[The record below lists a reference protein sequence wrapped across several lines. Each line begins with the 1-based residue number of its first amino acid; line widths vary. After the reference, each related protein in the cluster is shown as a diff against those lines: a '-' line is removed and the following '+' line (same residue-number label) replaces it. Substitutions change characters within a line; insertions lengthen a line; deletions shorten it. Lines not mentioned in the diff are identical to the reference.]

1 MPVLPRSASFALF
14 LSFLAA
20 CLAASASEAK
30 TVAKVGDVE
39 ITDEDV
45 RIAND
50 DLAASLPQQL
60 EGAAKD
66 SYLVDYLIDLTL
78 VAKSAETQKLAE
90 GADFARRMAYFRE
103 KVLMEGLLSK
113 TTKGSVTEEAMKKV
127 YDDAAGAKKGEM
139 EVRARHILV
148 PTEDEA
154 KAAIKRLQAGEDFAK
169 VATELSK
176 DPGSE
181 GGDLGYF
188 TKDKMVPE
196 FADAAFKL
204 DVGKLSDPVKS
215 QFGWHVIKV
224 EDKRAKPFPSFDS
237 VKDQLAR
244 YVGQKAQ
251 SDLILKLR
259 EGVKIERFDPPPAE
273 PKKP

>member
-1 MPVLPRSASFALF
+1 M
-14 LSFLAA
+14 
-20 CLAASASEAK
+20 
-30 TVAKVGDVE
+30 E

-60 EGAAKD
+60 EGAAKET
-66 SYLVDYLIDLTL
+66 YLIDYLIDLAL
-78 VAKSAETQKLAE
+78 VAKSAEKQKLAE
-90 GADFARRMAYFRE
+90 STDFARRMAYFRE
-103 KVLMEGLLSK
+103 KVLMEYLLAS
-113 TTKGSVTEEAMKKV
+113 TTKGSVTDEAMKKV
-127 YDDAAGAKKGEM
+127 YDDAAGAKKGDM

-154 KAAIKRLQAGEDFAK
+154 KAAVKRLQAGEDFAK
-169 VATELSK
+169 LAAELSK

-259 EGVKIERFDPPPAE
+259 EGVKIERFDQPAPA
-273 PKKP
+273 PKTP

>member
-1 MPVLPRSASFALF
+1 MPVLPRFASLALCLALF
-14 LSFLAA
+14 AA
-20 CLAASASEAK
+20 GFASQATQAK
-30 TVAKVGDVE
+30 TLAKAGEVE

-60 EGAAKD
+60 EGAAKET
-66 SYLVDYLIDLTL
+66 YLIDYLIDLAL
-78 VAKSAETQKLAE
+78 VAKSAEKQKLAE
-90 GADFARRMAYFRE
+90 STDFARRMAYFRE
-103 KVLMEGLLSK
+103 KVLMEYLLAS
-113 TTKGSVTEEAMKKV
+113 TTKGSVTDEAMKKV
-127 YDDAAGAKKGEM
+127 YADAAGAKKGDM

-154 KAAIKRLQAGEDFAK
+154 KAAVKRLQAGEDFAK
-169 VATELSK
+169 LAAELSK

-204 DVGKLSDPVKS
+204 DVGKLSEPVKS

-259 EGVKIERFDPPPAE
+259 EGVKIERFDQPAPA
-273 PKKP
+273 PKTP

>member
-1 MPVLPRSASFALF
+1 MPVLPRFASLALSLALFALVF
-14 LSFLAA
+14 VPQATQ
-20 CLAASASEAK
+20 AK
-30 TVAKVGDVE
+30 TLAKAGDVE

-60 EGAAKD
+60 EGAAKET
-66 SYLVDYLIDLTL
+66 YLIDYLIDLAL
-78 VAKSAETQKLAE
+78 VAKSAEKQKLAE
-90 GADFARRMAYFRE
+90 SPDFARRMAYFRE
-103 KVLMEGLLSK
+103 KVLMEYLLAS
-113 TTKGSVTEEAMKKV
+113 TTKGSVTDEAMKKV

-154 KAAIKRLQAGEDFAK
+154 KAAVKRLQAGEDFAK
-169 VATELSK
+169 LAAELSK

-204 DVGKLSDPVKS
+204 DVGKLSEPVKS

-259 EGVKIERFDPPPAE
+259 EGVKIERFDQPAPA
-273 PKKP
+273 PKTP

>member
-1 MPVLPRSASFALF
+1 MPVLPRSASLALC

-20 CLAASASEAK
+20 WLGASASEAK
-30 TVAKVGDVE
+30 TFAKVGDVE

-60 EGAAKD
+60 EGAAKE
-66 SYLVDYLIDLTL
+66 SYLVDYLIDLSL
-78 VAKSAETQKLAE
+78 VAKSAEKQKLAE

-103 KVLMEGLLSK
+103 KILMEGLLAT

-259 EGVKIERFDPPPAE
+259 EGVKIERFDQPPAE
-273 PKKP
+273 LKKP

>member
-1 MPVLPRSASFALF
+1 MPVLPRFAPLAICLALF
-14 LSFLAA
+14 AA
-20 CLAASASEAK
+20 GFASHSTQAK
-30 TVAKVGDVE
+30 TLAKAGDVE

-60 EGAAKD
+60 EGAAKET
-66 SYLVDYLIDLTL
+66 YLIDYLIDLAL
-78 VAKSAETQKLAE
+78 VAKSAEKQKLAE
-90 GADFARRMAYFRE
+90 GPDFARRMAYFRE
-103 KVLMEGLLSK
+103 KVLMEYLLAS
-113 TTKGSVTEEAMKKV
+113 TTKGSVTDEAMKKV
-127 YDDAAGAKKGEM
+127 YDDAAGAKKGDM

-154 KAAIKRLQAGEDFAK
+154 KAAVKRLQAGEDFAK
-169 VATELSK
+169 LAAELSK

-204 DVGKLSDPVKS
+204 DVGKLSEPVKS

-259 EGVKIERFDPPPAE
+259 EGVKIERFDQPAPA
-273 PKKP
+273 PKTP